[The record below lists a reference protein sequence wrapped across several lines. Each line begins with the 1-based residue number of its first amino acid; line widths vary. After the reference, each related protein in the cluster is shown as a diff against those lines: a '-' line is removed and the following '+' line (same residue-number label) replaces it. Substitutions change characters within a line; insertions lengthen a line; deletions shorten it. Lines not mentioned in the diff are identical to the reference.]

1 MRGCEPSSKRY
12 HYKVHRSSKGGVC
25 WLPLLIF
32 AVLFFKFGFFSL
44 IFLAFLWMAFSRG
57 NWHYE
62 DQDNGGKLKNE
73 KRKNNE
79 VTVKRDGGQPRY
91 IRTADG
97 EWLEIID

>member
-1 MRGCEPSSKRY
+1 M
-12 HYKVHRSSKGGVC
+12 
-25 WLPLLIF
+25 IF
-32 AVLFFKFGFFSL
+32 VILFFKFGFFPL

-62 DQDNGGKLKNE
+62 DYDNGEKLKNE
-73 KRKNNE
+73 KLKNDE
-79 VTVKRDGGQPRY
+79 SGLKRDDGQPRY